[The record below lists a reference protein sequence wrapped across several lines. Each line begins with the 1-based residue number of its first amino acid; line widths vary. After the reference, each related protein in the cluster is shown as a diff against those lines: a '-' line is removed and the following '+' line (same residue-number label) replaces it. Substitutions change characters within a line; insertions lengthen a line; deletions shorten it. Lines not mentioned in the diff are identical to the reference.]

1 MLNDLDLYNKKLNN
15 KIRKSLNKEIDN
27 NNFIFGKSVKNL
39 ENKLSKLTNI
49 KYVASVGSGTDALL
63 LSLLC
68 LNLKKNDQIIIPSFS
83 WLSVLEV
90 VLMLGLKPIYAET
103 DLETFNQDLKSVKK
117 LINKKTKVIISTSLF
132 GRSADLIK
140 LKEICKKKKIILIED
155 AAQNF
160 GSKIKKKDSCS
171 FADLTCTSFFPS
183 KNLGCFGDGGAVFTK
198 KKKFNNLKLILRNHG
213 QKKYND
219 STCVGINSRLGSL
232 QAAVLI
238 EKLKDFKSKKK
249 KQKSIYKKYSEFFQK
264 NNIKGFPLE
273 RDSNKNFDDMN
284 NQFSMIVKKRASLIK
299 EFNKYN
305 IKFKIYYSKPLYK
318 QFKIKNKIYLKK
330 TEYLCK
336 NIISLPFN
344 DISSK
349 RSKKVLANLQKIID
363 NNRSIFF
370 EKN

>member
-1 MLNDLDLYNKKLNN
+1 M
-15 KIRKSLNKEIDN
+15 
-27 NNFIFGKSVKNL
+27 
-39 ENKLSKLTNI
+39 
-49 KYVASVGSGTDALL
+49 
-63 LSLLC
+63 
-68 LNLKKNDQIIIPSFS
+68 
-83 WLSVLEV
+83 
-90 VLMLGLKPIYAET
+90 
-103 DLETFNQDLKSVKK
+103 
-117 LINKKTKVIISTSLF
+117 
-132 GRSADLIK
+132 
-140 LKEICKKKKIILIED
+140 
-155 AAQNF
+155 
-160 GSKIKKKDSCS
+160 
-171 FADLTCTSFFPS
+171 TCTSFFPS

-198 KKKFNNLKLILRNHG
+198 KKKYYNLILRLRNHG

-238 EKLKDFKSKKK
+238 EKLKDLKSKKK